1 MQAEGTQKS
10 HAPSSMFDRMFAN
23 GHNIKH
29 STTNPGYLIRGSEKM
44 YPSPCHFLSRASRG
58 LHRLQLVGVSSPLRA
73 LIEEKK
79 LTGGTLFYF
88 GNFL

>member
-1 MQAEGTQKS
+1 
-10 HAPSSMFDRMFAN
+10 
-23 GHNIKH
+23 
-29 STTNPGYLIRGSEKM
+29 M